1 MKYKTLL
8 FDVDDTLLDFRATEK
23 RALYTLF
30 SEEQLELTQEI
41 EQTYQRINHQLW
53 QDFEHGKVAK
63 ETISETRFGL
73 LFEQLGK
80 KVDGKAMG
88 ARYQKHLGDG
98 HDLLGDSRRIL
109 ERLRPDY
116 DLYVVTNGIAET
128 QYKRL
133 KDSQLYPLFEDI
145 FVSEEVGYQKPMKEY
160 FDFVFERIPDFDHSK
175 TMIIGDSLNSD
186 IGGGQNAD
194 IQTVWL
200 NPSGQ
205 SGKAEIQPTYEIQSL
220 DQLFSILG

>member
-8 FDVDDTLLDFRATEK
+8 FDVDDTLLDFRTTEK

-30 SEEQLELTQEI
+30 SEEQLELTKEI
-41 EQTYQRINHQLW
+41 EQTYQAINHQLW

-80 KVDGKAMG
+80 KVDGKALG
-88 ARYQKHLGDG
+88 ARYQKHLSDG
-98 HDLLGDSRRIL
+98 HDLLGNSKKIL
-109 ERLRPDY
+109 EKLQPDY
-116 DLYVVTNGIAET
+116 DLYVVTNGIAVT

-133 KDSQLYPLFEDI
+133 KDADLYPLFQDI
-145 FVSEEVGYQKPMKEY
+145 FVSEEIGYQKPMKEY
-160 FDFVFERIPDFDHSK
+160 FDYVFDQIPDFDKEK
-175 TMIIGDSLNSD
+175 TVIIGDSLNSD
-186 IGGGQNAD
+186 IGGGQQAN

-200 NPSGQ
+200 NPTRQ
-205 SGKAEIQPTYEIQSL
+205 AGKQEIQPTYEIQQL